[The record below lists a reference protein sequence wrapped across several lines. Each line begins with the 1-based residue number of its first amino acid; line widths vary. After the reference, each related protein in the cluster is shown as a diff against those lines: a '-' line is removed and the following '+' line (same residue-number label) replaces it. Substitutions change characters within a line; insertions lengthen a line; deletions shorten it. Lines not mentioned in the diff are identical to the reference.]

1 MARIKFWQ
9 YIIDEEGIPIANASV
24 KFYLTNT
31 VVPADIFLHP
41 TAGTTTDT
49 TTTTIVTDSNG
60 YFDFYIG
67 DEWELNGGY
76 SAEQKFKLTWSKAGI
91 ADGLINNIDI
101 FPAIFQ
107 VNELDNTSLEK
118 DIKNKLISNALAY
131 KWTSHVEAGY
141 GTEPHGIQAVDHL
154 DDTDTDINKLVSNS
168 LINYMY
174 SVLST
179 AGTISIEA
187 TGAVVRE
194 FNVTSWTSSGSEYYV
209 VLNHFIGRD
218 YPVIQVRDIADD
230 QLIVPSLVD
239 TIDENSVRLWVSEDI
254 DVDVTII
261 G

>member
-1 MARIKFWQ
+1 MARIKYWQ
-9 YIIDEEGIPIANASV
+9 YFVDEEGIPIANASI
-24 KFYLTNT
+24 KFYLSNT
-31 VVPADIFLHP
+31 EVPADIFLHP
-41 TAGTTTDT
+41 TAGTTTNT
-49 TTTTIVTDSNG
+49 NITSIVTDNNG
-60 YFDFYIG
+60 YACWYIG
-67 DEWELNGGY
+67 DAWEQNGGY

-91 ADGLINNIDI
+91 ADGIINNIDVY
-101 FPAIFQ
+101 PAIFQ
-107 VNELDNTSLEK
+107 VDELDNTSLEK
-118 DIKNKLISNALAY
+118 DIKNRLISNALAF
-131 KWTSHVEAGY
+131 KWTNHVESGY
-141 GTEPHGIQAVDHL
+141 GTEPHGIQAL
-154 DDTDTDINKLVSNS
+154 DYLDTNTVYNKLVSNS

-194 FNVTSWTSSGSEYYV
+194 FNVTSWTSSASEYYI

-218 YPVIQVRDIADD
+218 YPVIQVRDVADD

-254 DVDVTII
+254 DVNVTVI